1 MSINTSGEDDS
12 MREVMVLRPFRGE
25 EHCEERVIL
34 MNGVI
39 NEMFRMTLPSARVG
53 REETGLLLGL
63 VGEITDLQGIR
74 RRVRIAVTAVDCDSI
89 STSAS
94 AWIPP
99 ETMVLVD
106 EAAKRASLNIVG
118 GFHSHPWHGGHEFLS
133 GTDLETLGAY
143 AALDHGWLC
152 VVLDPIRRNFTVF
165 RWR

>member
-1 MSINTSGEDDS
+1 
-12 MREVMVLRPFRGE
+12 MREVMVLKPFCDK
-25 EHCEERVIL
+25 EHCEERAIL
-34 MNGVI
+34 MKGVI
-39 NEMFRMTLPSARVG
+39 DEMFRMTQPSARVG
-53 REETGLLLGL
+53 KEETGLLLGL

-74 RRVRIAVTAVDCDSI
+74 RKVRIAVTAVDCDSI

-118 GFHSHPWHGGHEFLS
+118 GFHSHPWHGGHKFLS
-133 GTDLETLGAY
+133 STDLETLRAY

-152 VVLDPIRRNFTVF
+152 VVLDPIRRNFSVF